1 MEVIRNEQN
10 NSILSIVRKETPRSI
25 TDKVEI
31 IEASIIE
38 NTSQLENMVILDA
51 DVVESNISMPE
62 EIISSDVESS
72 KNEGF
77 ILANTE
83 QVTLSHLRSE
93 CIIPVYCDNETT
105 ISHYDFIKA
114 TAEVVNDN
122 FQGETITAPCI
133 KISHVIK
140 GRVPSAI
147 GKAVKEL
154 TPEEKTIYY
163 QRCAFIIEVPSIKAN
178 VNGNMLSLTI
188 GGVRAL
194 NQENLYSKRTL
205 EKFKV
210 FIGFKNSVCTN
221 LCISTDGLQAEMRV
235 GSIDELKERIS
246 ELINSFDQNSFLD
259 AMQDM
264 SNYVMNEK
272 EFAHIIGK
280 MRMYQFMSK
289 EEKQNKPVLKINDNQ
304 INIMVK
310 NYYTD
315 PNFSRNNDKKLSLWS
330 FYNLMTE
337 ANKSS
342 YIDSNL
348 ERNANTFDFVS
359 DLGDSIVNDNYNWFL
374 N

>member
-1 MEVIRNEQN
+1 MEIIRSKQN
-10 NSILSIVRKETPRSI
+10 NSILSIVKKEMQEDIAS
-25 TDKVEI
+25 KVEI
-31 IEASIIE
+31 IEATVIE
-38 NTSQLENMVILDA
+38 NPSQIEDMVILDA
-51 DVVESNISMPE
+51 EIVDSNPISNEATP
-62 EIISSDVESS
+62 IIN
-72 KNEGF
+72 NEGF
-77 ILANTE
+77 IEANTE
-83 QVTLSHLRSE
+83 CVTLNHLKNE
-93 CIIPVYCDNETT
+93 CIVPVYSNNEIT
-105 ISHYDFIKA
+105 ISHHNFIKA
-114 TAEVVNDN
+114 TKEVVDSK
-122 FQGETITAPCI
+122 FQGERITEPCI
-133 KISHVIK
+133 KISHTIK
-140 GRVPSAI
+140 GRIPSAI
-147 GKAVKEL
+147 DKPVKEL
-154 TPEEKTIYY
+154 TAEEKTIYY

-221 LCISTDGLQAEMRV
+221 LCISTNGLQAEMRV
-235 GSIDELKERIS
+235 GSIQELKERIG

-264 SNYVMNEK
+264 SNYVMNEE

-280 MRMYQFMSK
+280 MRMYQFMSN
-289 EEKQNKPVLKINDNQ
+289 EEKFDKPVLKISDNQ
-304 INIMVK
+304 INTMVK

-315 PNFSRNNDKKLSLWS
+315 PNFSRDNEKKINLWN

-342 YIDSNL
+342 YIDSAL

-359 DLGDSIVNDNYNWFL
+359 QLGASKVNNEYSWFL

>member
-1 MEVIRNEQN
+1 MEIIRN
-10 NSILSIVRKETPRSI
+10 NSILSIGNTKEQENI
-25 TDKVEI
+25 I
-31 IEASIIE
+31 IEAESIEVEVRRQNSQIE
-38 NTSQLENMVILDA
+38 DMVIHDA
-51 DVVESNISMPE
+51 EIVESILTMPE
-62 EIISSDVESS
+62 EINSSDTESS
-72 KNEGF
+72 NNEGF

-83 QVTLSHLRSE
+83 QVTLNHLRKE

-114 TAEVVNDN
+114 TTDVVNDS
-122 FQGETITAPCI
+122 FKGQTITAPCI

-140 GRVPSAI
+140 GRVPSAVS
-147 GKAVKEL
+147 KPVKEL

-221 LCISTDGLQAEMRV
+221 LCISTDGLQAELRV
-235 GSIDELKERIS
+235 GSIEELKQRIG
-246 ELINSFDQNSFLD
+246 ELINSFDQKSFLD
-259 AMQDM
+259 SMQDM
-264 SNYVMNEK
+264 SNYVMNEE

-289 EEKQNKPVLKINDNQ
+289 EEKQDKSVLKISDNQ
-304 INIMVK
+304 INIIVK
-310 NYYTD
+310 NYYID
-315 PNFSRNNDKKLSLWS
+315 SNFSRDREKKINLWN

-342 YIDSNL
+342 YIDSAL
-348 ERNANTFDFVS
+348 ERNANVFDFVCE
-359 DLGDSIVNDNYNWFL
+359 LGASKANDNYNWFL